1 MRKKNKI
8 NKKCSINLFQ
18 KIYNLVTQSVLKAI
32 YHIKLSI
39 GCKNKKEIYF
49 NLSIN

>member
-1 MRKKNKI
+1 MRKKMRLIKNV
-8 NKKCSINLFQ
+8 SINLFQ
-18 KIYNLVTQSVLKAI
+18 RIYNLVTQSVLKAI
-32 YHIKLSI
+32 YHIGLSI